1 MSLRTKLMLALALL
15 AAVAATAVGAFALNA
30 TGDRLRSEVDS
41 SLDKSVR
48 DVLEVVSHARGRP
61 GGDNDDSRLRE
72 DFIVW
77 KYVDSTGSVI
87 RQSYSSVDIPITDDI
102 VELAASGPV
111 STGWR
116 GEVSA
121 DGTHFRLAT
130 VALGNGSGAIVVAR
144 SLAESDS
151 VLESLRNRIIV
162 AVAAAAVTAA
172 LAGWLIARQITRRLV
187 SLTATAEHVAATGKL
202 DVPVPVSGSDEAGR
216 LGNAFNGMLE
226 ALASSRADQQRLV
239 QDAGHEL
246 RTPLTSLRT
255 NVSVLRRLERLSPEQ
270 LHALLD
276 DLDGETRELTD
287 LVNELVELATDQRD
301 SEPEAE
307 VDLGTLARQVAQRA
321 QRRTG
326 RDVSVTADVDADVII
341 TGRARM
347 LERAISNLV
356 DNAAKFDPDGTAPI
370 EIVLD
375 STTVE
380 VRDRG
385 PGIDAEDLPHLFE
398 RFYRAM
404 ASRSRPGSG
413 LGLSIVL
420 AVAEVHGGTAF
431 ARNRDGGG
439 AVIGFTMATSGSNPA
454 LT

>member
-1 MSLRTKLMLALALL
+1 MSLRTKLMVALALL

-30 TGDRLRSEVDS
+30 TSDRLRAEVDS

-48 DVLEVVSHARGRP
+48 DVLEVVSHQRGKP
-61 GGDNDDSRLRE
+61 GGDDDAFRLRE
-72 DFIVW
+72 DFILW

-87 RQSYSSVDIPITDDI
+87 GKSYSSVDIPVTDDI
-102 VELAASGPV
+102 VALAATGGMN
-111 STGWR
+111 TGWR
-116 GEVSA
+116 SEVTV
-121 DGTHFRLAT
+121 DGQHYRMAT
-130 VALGNGSGAIVVAR
+130 VALGNASGAIMVAR
-144 SLAESDS
+144 SLEESDS
-151 VLESLRNRIIV
+151 VLDSLRNQIIV
-162 AVAAAAVTAA
+162 AVAAAAVAA
-172 LAGWLIARQITRRLV
+172 AIVGWLIARQITRRLV
-187 SLTATAEHVAATGKL
+187 SLTATAEQVAATGNL

-287 LVNELVELATDQRD
+287 LVNELVELATDRRD
-301 SEPEAE
+301 SEPVAE

-326 RDVSVTADVDADVII
+326 REVSVAPGVGTDVII

-375 STTVE
+375 PNTIE

-385 PGIDAEDLPHLFE
+385 PGIDPEDLPHLFE

-413 LGLSIVL
+413 LGLSIVQ

-439 AVIGFTMATSGSNPA
+439 AIIGFTMATSGSNPA